1 MSRALCAFTM
11 HRVPGALVAVL
22 TATLRVCTI
31 MLLISIDIRKLVSTS
46 A

>member
-11 HRVPGALVAVL
+11 HRVPGALVAVP
-22 TATLRVCTI
+22 TVTLRGLYSCASHQHI
-31 MLLISIDIRKLVSTS
+31 GKLVLTS